1 MPADH
6 ALELVP
12 GWQLWRLAAVR
23 SAGMP
28 LSWLTRLAKTDQPG
42 QALQRLLLEPRF
54 MSALTWQNPT
64 LVDNWAARH
73 AEELRAGRGDRLA
86 RRGQR
91 EALLAR
97 YAQRYCAKNETIGA
111 FGPVA
116 WARFEERATGL
127 GCSGGGGLRRRSV
140 HLEVWAVDALA
151 ATWSRDP
158 RLLPHLPAR
167 LDPAATVEGR
177 LLRLPR
183 RRPRPVPETDAAVLA
198 LADGRPVREI
208 SGRIPGAVE
217 VLQRWQAAGAVT
229 LGFPVPIDEHPE
241 EHLRCQVE
249 AVPDE
254 PLRRRLL
261 AELDALDAARH
272 AVAAADG
279 PERLRVALGRLGRH
293 FTAVTGQAAGRGG
306 PHPRSRPSRGGSPRR
321 PRCARS

>member
-12 GWQLWRLAAVR
+12 GWRLWRLAAVR

-116 WARFEERATGL
+116 LSSKRAHATGPNAPIV
-127 GCSGGGGLRRRSV
+127 SF
-140 HLEVWAVDALA
+140 LA
-151 ATWSRDP
+151 
-158 RLLPHLPAR
+158 
-167 LDPAATVEGR
+167 
-177 LLRLPR
+177 
-183 RRPRPVPETDAAVLA
+183 
-198 LADGRPVREI
+198 
-208 SGRIPGAVE
+208 
-217 VLQRWQAAGAVT
+217 Q
-229 LGFPVPIDEHPE
+229 
-241 EHLRCQVE
+241 
-249 AVPDE
+249 
-254 PLRRRLL
+254 
-261 AELDALDAARH
+261 
-272 AVAAADG
+272 
-279 PERLRVALGRLGRH
+279 
-293 FTAVTGQAAGRGG
+293 
-306 PHPRSRPSRGGSPRR
+306 
-321 PRCARS
+321 